1 MIEIKNCVQMYVK
14 YNHVLA
20 AFCFVIIKT
29 ALRIAA
35 KRYDVSSVEIPA
47 LLSNA
52 TPAAPLSDAKRY
64 DVSLKYVHCLATLY
78 LHYSSCNASSDWLS
92 R

>member
-1 MIEIKNCVQMYVK
+1 MSLQ
-14 YNHVLA
+14 L
-20 AFCFVIIKT
+20 CFVIIKT

-35 KRYDVSSVEIPA
+35 KRYDVSSIAA
-47 LLSNA
+47 LLYLHNV
-52 TPAAPLSDAKRY
+52 SDAKRY
-64 DVSLKYVHCLATLY
+64 DVSLKYVHCLTTLY